1 MAKKLRYIDEC
12 KKDECRD
19 IMEVRLNMIEAK
31 KNFKG
36 RHGEDVLC
44 RACRIEEETK
54 QSIYLNVGHTRKRR
68 EKKYIREVDIR
79 TENTQE
85 LKRMIEYIK
94 EVEERDR
101 KGW

>member
-1 MAKKLRYIDEC
+1 MQRRRYIDEC
-12 KKDECRD
+12 RKDECRD

-44 RACRIEEETK
+44 IACRIEEETTEHLLK
-54 QSIYLNVGHTRKRR
+54 CRAYQKETR
-68 EKKYIREVDIR
+68 EEIREVDIR

-94 EVEERDR
+94 EVEEIRDR